1 MNQNEH
7 LGFLKVT
14 HTHIQKEKRPLP
26 NAEKVSFYFQNLV
39 TSINELVAMAAPW
52 SKVQIYPSDSFEAMS
67 TKLNGINQK
76 KNYSFIKVSCFLF
89 GWLVVCFAGVSYS
102 VNCQSQAF
110 QPYILTML
118 GDTKTKVLF
127 LYKPQLSSTVYLIL
141 LDQFLKL

>member
-89 GWLVVCFAGVSYS
+89 GWLVGCLFCWCF
-102 VNCQSQAF
+102 
-110 QPYILTML
+110 
-118 GDTKTKVLF
+118 LF
-127 LYKPQLSSTVYLIL
+127 C
-141 LDQFLKL
+141 KLPITSFSAVHSHYAW